1 MSNEQRARIETF
13 LPNTLEHVS
22 TLFPARDPIMHSN
35 ELLQPSVGAD
45 LSCPAPIYRPS
56 QPIPSLDYFV
66 NDHDRVPSGAS
77 CELDAGGHCVTCSD
91 EALPARVLRVD
102 QESGLAQ
109 VSVVGTRSIASP
121 NEIIEEIDIT
131 LVDSVAPGDILLVH
145 GGVAIAHKG
154 EASNE

>member
-1 MSNEQRARIETF
+1 MSNEQRTSAGTF
-13 LPNTLEHVS
+13 LPNTLEHES
-22 TLFPARDPIMHSN
+22 TLFPRRDPIMHSN

-45 LSCPAPIYRPS
+45 LSCPPPIYRPS
-56 QPIPSLDYFV
+56 QPIPLRDSFV

-109 VSVVGTRSIASP
+109 VSVVGTRFIASP
-121 NEIIEEIDIT
+121 IIEEIDIT

-154 EASNE
+154 ETSNE